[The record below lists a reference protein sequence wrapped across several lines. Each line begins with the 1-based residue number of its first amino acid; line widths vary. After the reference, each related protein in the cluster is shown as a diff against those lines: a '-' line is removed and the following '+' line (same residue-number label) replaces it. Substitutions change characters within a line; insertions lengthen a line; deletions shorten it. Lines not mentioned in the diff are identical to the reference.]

1 MPVEKTSTGYTV
13 QLRPDVQQKVGK
25 LMAEN
30 GFATPVWE
38 PEAVTGTGTDTDS
51 DWSSYL
57 GALIR
62 AVHHVEDKSPKH
74 FQNPT
79 RKIQVRYIDPA
90 VNPAPWLT
98 IRTHC
103 QAFEPGWYAIT
114 PIGRHDAGSFAVAH
128 GPYSYRRALMLAVAW
143 IRNFYGENGNRYQ
156 AEFWQGPATE
166 KDIEIIR
173 SAAQTV
179 GGGIPIPGTEIHEV
193 AIDRRDGR
201 TLWESRYPHAG
212 PVTEGAKPVRWED
225 R

>member
-30 GFATPVWE
+30 GFTTPVWE
-38 PEAVTGTGTDTDS
+38 PEAVTGTDS
-51 DWSSYL
+51 GWHLYL
-57 GALIR
+57 NALIR
-62 AVHHVEDKSPKH
+62 AVRHVEDKCPKH
-74 FQNPT
+74 FPNPAY
-79 RKIQVRYIDPA
+79 KIQIRYL
-90 VNPAPWLT
+90 NPSTGWALPWRT
-98 IRTHC
+98 ISRDGGAIT
-103 QAFEPGWYAIT
+103 EPGWYAIT
-114 PIGRHDAGSFAVAH
+114 PIGSIDGNDHNFAVAH
-128 GPYSYRRALMLAVAW
+128 GPYRYRRASGIAVAW

-173 SAAQTV
+173 SAEHTV
-179 GGGIPIPGTEIHEV
+179 GGGIPVPGTEIHEV

-201 TLWESRYPHAG
+201 TLWEHKYPHTG